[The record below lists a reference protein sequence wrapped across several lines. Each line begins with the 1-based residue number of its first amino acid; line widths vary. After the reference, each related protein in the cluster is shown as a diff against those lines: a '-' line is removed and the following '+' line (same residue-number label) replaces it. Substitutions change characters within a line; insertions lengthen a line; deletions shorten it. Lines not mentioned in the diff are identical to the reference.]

1 MLKSSMQSG
10 GSGWKVEGAT
20 LSNNVDAVL
29 DQIEAQQT
37 DRFELEPN
45 ATSLTLL
52 QKVYRSSS
60 VALQTRMRAAIAALQ
75 FEHPKLAVTANIES
89 GDFAFQLDQ
98 AVERSRKVIE
108 AKPMIEA
115 NDTANVSDT
124 KRPHVEAMKHV
135 PMIPDKRYRR
145 W

>member
-1 MLKSSMQSG
+1 M
-10 GSGWKVEGAT
+10 

-29 DQIEAQQT
+29 DQIEAQQA

-52 QKVYRSSS
+52 QKVYRSTTIPL
-60 VALQTRMRAAIAALQ
+60 ATRMRAAMAALQ
-75 FEHPKLAVTANIES
+75 FEHPKLAVTANVES
-89 GDFAFQLDQ
+89 GDFAEKLER
-98 AVERSRKVIE
+98 AVERSRRVE

-115 NDTANVSDT
+115 NVSSDTANVSDT
-124 KRPHVEAMKHV
+124 PRPSNGVKPFV
-135 PMIPDKRYRR
+135 PDRRFRR